1 MAMNNILNV
10 LYITIPAVAVLY
22 GMFLVV
28 KTFTEKELS
37 KSQIEIKK
45 KTTEFII
52 PNRLQAYERVCLLL
66 ERISVGNLVMRVNN
80 PEFNVAMLHSQLL
93 GEVRSEFNHNL
104 SQQIYMSDDAWNL
117 VKKAVEQ
124 TTALINQSYGDIA
137 NKELKG
143 FELAKALFNR
153 HSSLSADPIEEAL
166 LFIKRE
172 IRKQF

>member
-1 MAMNNILNV
+1 MDSVLNV
-10 LYITIPAVAVLY
+10 LYITIPALAVLY

-37 KSQIEIKK
+37 KTQVDIKRK
-45 KTTEFII
+45 SSEYVL

-66 ERISVGNLVMRVNN
+66 ERISVGNIVMRVNN

-93 GEVRSEFNHNL
+93 TEIRSEFNHNL
-104 SQQIYMSDDAWNL
+104 SQQIYMSDDAWTL
-117 VKKAVEQ
+117 VKKAVEE

-143 FELAKALFNR
+143 FELAKAIFNR
-153 HSSLSADPIEEAL
+153 QAATTSDPIEEAL

-172 IRKQF
+172 IRKTF